1 MILLILGVA
10 GSGKT
15 TIGKLL
21 AHTLGWPFFDAD
33 EFHPPANIEK
43 MSRGIPLTDD
53 DRWPWLDAIR
63 AKIESLEADG
73 QSGVLTC
80 SGLKEIYRDRL
91 KQGDADLEFVYLK
104 GSYDLI
110 QSRMAARQHF
120 MKPEMLASQF
130 ASLEEP
136 HDALTID
143 ISQPLEE
150 CVQQIIRSL
159 DIQLPQ

>member
-21 AHTLGWPFFDAD
+21 AQTLGWPFFDAD

-63 AKIESLEADG
+63 AKIESLEAEG

-91 KQGDADLEFVYLK
+91 KPGDADIKFVYLK

-136 HDALTID
+136 HDALIID
-143 ISQPLEE
+143 ISHPPEACAL
-150 CVQQIIRSL
+150 QIIRSL
-159 DIQLPQ
+159 DLGSP